1 MREVMCGQ
9 LPPEVMRSSNL
20 LDAVLD
26 AHPPAPSAA
35 PAPRRNAREARSAEQ
50 PGDDSAFLPLSDS
63 ALLAE
68 RLELRHLH
76 GRELRLAQLLRLVR
90 VRVRVRVG
98 SGQVGSGP
106 GRGPGWG
113 LGLGG

>member
-1 MREVMCGQ
+1 M
-9 LPPEVMRSSNL
+9 

-26 AHPPAPSAA
+26 AHPDHDPDPPAPSAA
-35 PAPRRNAREARSAEQ
+35 PRAAPQRAREARSAEQ
-50 PGDDSAFLPLSDS
+50 PGDELRLLALVRQR

-90 VRVRVRVG
+90 VRVRVRV
-98 SGQVGSGP
+98 
-106 GRGPGWG
+106 RG
-113 LGLGG
+113 